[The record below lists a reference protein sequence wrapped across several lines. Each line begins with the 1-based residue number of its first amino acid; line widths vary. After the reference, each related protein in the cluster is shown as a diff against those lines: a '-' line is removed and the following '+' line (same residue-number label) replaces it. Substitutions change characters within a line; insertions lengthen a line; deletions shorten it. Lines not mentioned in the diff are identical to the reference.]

1 MTREEAIDFGEM
13 WLDVNEDTKDSDTYM
28 FIELATK
35 ALEQQ
40 PCDDAISR
48 ADVLEFLKG
57 FEILHNHDELRTN
70 LIYGIMSLSPVT
82 PQQTRWIPVSERLPK
97 YGKDVLTCSNDG
109 FIEIQSIENDVWDE
123 YNYWENQNG
132 AWSDFDEVIAWQ
144 PLPEPYKA
152 ESEDK
157 E

>member
-1 MTREEAIDFGEM
+1 MTNEEARDFGEM

-57 FEILHNHDELRTN
+57 FEILHNHDELRNN
-70 LIYGIMSLSPVT
+70 LIYGIMD
-82 PQQTRWIPVSERLPK
+82 LPSVAPK
-97 YGKDVLTCSNDG
+97 T
-109 FIEIQSIENDVWDE
+109 
-123 YNYWENQNG
+123 
-132 AWSDFDEVIAWQ
+132 
-144 PLPEPYKA
+144 
-152 ESEDK
+152 ESE
-157 E
+157 EWE